1 MEDLLALILFLM
13 LLGATFVGG
22 FYWGYRYRDNLSLQR
37 QKKYPTSRLAST
49 SHAPA
54 PTHANLVEAEI
65 AESVDSKE
73 ESEDEDVG
81 EVIGSAEA

>member
-1 MEDLLALILFLM
+1 MEDLLALILFLL

-54 PTHANLVEAEI
+54 PAHANLVEAEI
-65 AESVDSKE
+65 AESAD
-73 ESEDEDVG
+73 SEDESEEEEIG
-81 EVIGSAEA
+81 ECIGPAEA